1 MKVLLKYLKSY
12 KKEIIIGPILKLVE
26 AIIEV
31 LIPFFMGKFIDR
43 MFEIQTSE
51 IIKFGVCLLI
61 LVIIGFI
68 SAASSQYFAAKAS
81 QGYGTIIRKKLF
93 NYINNFS
100 NKQIDK
106 ISTEKLTNI
115 ITNDVIQLEVSVA
128 MWIRL
133 VIRVPFICI
142 GALVMCYIINSRYA
156 FIIFISMIILAGFT
170 FFIVRK
176 AAPLY
181 KISKEKLDILSS
193 IVKENLQ
200 NVRVVRAFVKE
211 KDELKKFEKVNKNTY
226 NYTKKSYIVSRTIK
240 SYNYINFKYY
250 NNYNIILW
258 TNSNKTWGFKPR

>member
-1 MKVLLKYLKSY
+1 MKNLLKYLENY

-31 LIPFFMGKFIDR
+31 LIPFFMGKFIDK
-43 MFEIQTSE
+43 MFEIQTNE

-68 SAASSQYFAAKAS
+68 FAIISQYFAAKAS
-81 QGYGTIIRKKLF
+81 LGYGTNIRKKLF
-93 NYINNFS
+93 NHINNFS

-106 ISTEKLTNI
+106 ISTEKLANI
-115 ITNDVIQLEVSVA
+115 ITNDIVQLEVAIA

-142 GALVMCYIINSRYA
+142 GALVMCYIINKMYA
-156 FIIFISMIILAGFT
+156 FIIFISMIILADFT

-193 IVKENLQ
+193 RVKENLQ

-211 KDELKKFEKVNKNTY
+211 KDELKKFEKVNKETY
-226 NYTKKSYIVSRTIK
+226 NYTKKSYIVSRIIK
-240 SYNYINFKYY
+240 SYNYINFKCY

-258 TNSNKTWGFKPR
+258 TNSNKTWKFKPR

>member
-1 MKVLLKYLKSY
+1 MKSLLIYLKGY
-12 KKEIIIGPILKLVE
+12 KKEIIIGPILKLIE

-31 LIPFFMGKFIDR
+31 LIPFFMGKFINK

-51 IIKFGVCLLI
+51 ILKFGVFLLI

-68 SAASSQYFAAKAS
+68 LAINSQYFAAKAS

-93 NYINNFS
+93 THINNFS

-106 ISTEKLTNI
+106 ISTEKLSNI
-115 ITNDVIQLEVSVA
+115 ITNDVINLEVAVA

-142 GALVMCYIINSRYA
+142 GALIMCYIINKGYA
-156 FIIFISMIILAGFT
+156 FIIFISMLILSSFT

-176 AAPLY
+176 AVPLY
-181 KISKEKLDILSS
+181 KMSKEKLDILSS
-193 IVKENLQ
+193 KVKENLQ
-200 NVRVVRAFVKE
+200 NIRVVRAFVKE
-211 KDELKKFEKVNKNTY
+211 KDEITKFNIANKSTY
-226 NYTKKSYIVSRTIK
+226 NFTKKSYIISRLIK

-250 NNYNIILW
+250 NNCNIILW
-258 TNSNKTWGFKPR
+258 TNANKT